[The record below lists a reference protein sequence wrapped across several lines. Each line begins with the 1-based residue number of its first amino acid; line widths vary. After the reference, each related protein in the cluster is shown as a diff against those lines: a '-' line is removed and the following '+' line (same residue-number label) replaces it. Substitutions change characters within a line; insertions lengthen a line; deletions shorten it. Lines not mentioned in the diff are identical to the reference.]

1 MLEFIKKTYQKDNR
15 ICFMHMLPSL
25 KFFCLHIHVI
35 NKQSYIG
42 AFSEQEKGT
51 GAIREKYINEVI
63 NNIKCYGKYYNEL
76 NTSMI
81 KHI

>member
-1 MLEFIKKTYQKDNR
+1 
-15 ICFMHMLPSL
+15 MLPSL

-35 NKQSYIG
+35 DKQSYIG

-51 GAIREKYINEVI
+51 GAIREKYISEII
-63 NNIKCYGKYYNEL
+63 NNIKTYRQYYNEF
-76 NTSMI
+76 NINMI